1 MKQGF
6 LSSVETEMIIAIS
19 KKKKWVYWL
28 YLLTSLCLQGNCLE
42 NEHSLHITIS
52 AYQLNS
58 YTDLLEKLLPA
69 ALAVASQQD
78 VEFRKVMET
87 LKPVLSSASRS
98 FRIYV

>member
-19 KKKKWVYWL
+19 KKKVGL
-28 YLLTSLCLQGNCLE
+28 LVLSLTSLYLQGNCLE

-78 VEFRKVMET
+78 VEFRKVMKT
-87 LKPVLSSASRS
+87 LKPV
-98 FRIYV
+98 